1 MRGAVSA
8 GMAAAL
14 STLDLLDA
22 FDSIHGSSAGAIVGA
37 YLISR
42 QLCTDVYTDIMPA
55 AGSRFASKRRGMYS
69 FGVDYLSGKIR
80 D

>member
-69 FGVDYLSGKIR
+69 FGVDFLSGKVR